1 MSCVDKYFDRV
12 TVTMYSHEEQVLF
25 RSEGAVI
32 SRFYASI
39 FHITTVG
46 KAVSSFFKALNPP
59 RSQRG

>member
-32 SRFYASI
+32 SGPVLSTAKLRNLRACDVIY
-39 FHITTVG
+39 
-46 KAVSSFFKALNPP
+46 
-59 RSQRG
+59 